1 MELNIKKFDHYGRGI
16 SYLDDK
22 IIFIENTIPDET
34 VEVEIT
40 NETSKYFIG
49 KVKEFKNKSPR
60 RVKSKCPFY
69 PICGGC
75 HLRHMSYDDTLNFK
89 KNKLS
94 EILEKYAGIK
104 TDINIIK
111 NKEKDFYRNKIEIQV
126 KEGVYGF
133 FKSETHDIVEI
144 DRCQNAEESINTLLL
159 SLNTLHITNGI
170 VTIKSNYNGE
180 IILNIKS
187 EEEPSIEIEKLRE
200 KCKLVGIIYNGEL
213 IFGADHFIEIVDN
226 MLFKETYNSF
236 FQVNRYIN
244 IELFRLLKDNIEEN
258 STVLDLCCG
267 VGTLSIV
274 ASQKAKKVYGIEIVE
289 NAIKDALI
297 NTRMNK
303 KENVEFMLG
312 DAFTSINKI
321 NDIIDTIIIDP
332 PRSGLTKKAIDN
344 IKEKEIEK
352 IVYIS
357 CDPITLARDINNLK
371 ELYNLEKIYLL
382 DMFSYTYHVECVCV
396 LNRR

>member
-1 MELNIKKFDHYGRGI
+1 
-16 SYLDDK
+16 
-22 IIFIENTIPDET
+22 
-34 VEVEIT
+34 
-40 NETSKYFIG
+40 
-49 KVKEFKNKSPR
+49 
-60 RVKSKCPFY
+60 
-69 PICGGC
+69 
-75 HLRHMSYDDTLNFK
+75 
-89 KNKLS
+89 
-94 EILEKYAGIK
+94 
-104 TDINIIK
+104 
-111 NKEKDFYRNKIEIQV
+111 
-126 KEGVYGF
+126 
-133 FKSETHDIVEI
+133 
-144 DRCQNAEESINTLLL
+144 
-159 SLNTLHITNGI
+159 
-170 VTIKSNYNGE
+170 
-180 IILNIKS
+180 
-187 EEEPSIEIEKLRE
+187 
-200 KCKLVGIIYNGEL
+200 
-213 IFGADHFIEIVDN
+213 

-396 LNRR
+396 MTRR

>member
-396 LNRR
+396 MTRR